1 MDKPWWMWAIFFGVV
16 AFLLFLDLGVFQK
29 KSHEIGM
36 RESLKMSAFYISMGL
51 LYGAWLWFELGAAQG
66 SLYLTGFLVEKS
78 LSLDNIFV
86 ISLVFAYF
94 KIPRMYQHRVLFWGI
109 LGVIVLRGATILLGA
124 TIIHKFEWVLYIF
137 AAFLIFSGV
146 KMLFMKHDDEDE
158 DIGNNPV
165 LKFFKKRMRVTHEIH
180 GDKFWVRQPDPKT
193 GKLALFA
200 TPLFLALLVIEFVDL
215 IFAVDSIPA
224 IFALTTDPYIV
235 FTSNVFAI
243 LGLRA
248 LYFALA
254 VILVRFKYLK
264 YALALV
270 LVFIGSKVFVADML
284 DLEKIPAVVSLGVT
298 LSLLAGGVLYSLYK
312 TRQEQR
318 TPAL

>member
-1 MDKPWWMWAIFFGVV
+1 MDKPLWMWAVFFGLVL
-16 AFLLFLDLGVFQK
+16 FLLILDLGVFQK

-36 RESLKMSAFYISMGL
+36 RESLKMSAFYISVGL
-51 LYGAWLWFELGAAQG
+51 LYGVWLWFELGAAQG

-94 KIPRMYQHRVLFWGI
+94 KIPRIYQHRVLFWGI
-109 LGVIVLRGATILLGA
+109 LGVIILRGATIMLGA

-137 AAFLIFSGV
+137 AAFLIFSGI
-146 KMLFMKHDDEDE
+146 KMLFMKEENDE
-158 DIGNNPV
+158 DIAHNPILQFV
-165 LKFFKKRMRVTHEIH
+165 QKHLRVTEQLH
-180 GDKFWVRQPDPKT
+180 GEKFIVRQPDPKT
-193 GKLALFA
+193 GKLVLFA
-200 TPLFLALLVIEFVDL
+200 TPLLMALVVIEFVDL

-254 VILVRFKYLK
+254 VIVARFKYLK

-270 LVFIGSKVFVADML
+270 LVFIGAKVFVADLL
-284 DLEKIPAVVSLGVT
+284 DLDKIPAVVSLGVT

-312 TRQEQR
+312 TDK
-318 TPAL
+318 TDKGSAA

>member
-1 MDKPWWMWAIFFGVV
+1 MDKPLWMWAVFFGIVL
-16 AFLLFLDLGVFQK
+16 FLLVLDLGVFQK

-36 RESLKMSAFYISMGL
+36 RESLKMSAFYIAVGL

-66 SLYLTGFLVEKS
+66 SLYLTGYLVEKS

-86 ISLVFAYF
+86 ISLVFGYF
-94 KIPRMYQHRVLFWGI
+94 KIPRIYQHRVLFWGI
-109 LGVIVLRGATILLGA
+109 LGVIVLRGTTILLGA
-124 TIIHKFEWVLYIF
+124 TIIHKFEWVLYLF
-137 AAFLIFSGV
+137 AAFLIFSGI
-146 KMLFMKHDDEDE
+146 KMLFMKDDDDA
-158 DIGNNPV
+158 DIAHNPALRFV
-165 LKFFKKRMRVTHEIH
+165 QKHMRVTPDLH
-180 GDKFWVRQPDPKT
+180 GEKFLVRTADPVT
-193 GKLALFA
+193 GKVVLFA
-200 TPLFLALLVIEFVDL
+200 TPLLMALVVIEFVDL

-254 VILVRFKYLK
+254 VIIARFKYLK

-284 DLEKIPAVVSLGVT
+284 DLEKIPAEVSLGVT

-312 TRQEQR
+312 TDHDDSS
-318 TPAL
+318 TAA

>member
-1 MDKPWWMWAIFFGVV
+1 MDKPLWMWAVFFGLVL
-16 AFLLFLDLGVFQK
+16 FLLILDLGVFQK

-36 RESLKMSAFYISMGL
+36 RESLKMSAFYISVGL

-94 KIPRMYQHRVLFWGI
+94 KIPRIYQHRVLFWGI
-109 LGVIVLRGATILLGA
+109 LGVIILRGATIMLGA

-137 AAFLIFSGV
+137 AAFLIFSGI
-146 KMLFMKHDDEDE
+146 KMLFMKEENDE
-158 DIGNNPV
+158 DIAHNPILQFV
-165 LKFFKKRMRVTHEIH
+165 QKRLRVTEQLH
-180 GDKFWVRQPDPKT
+180 GEKFIVRQPDPKT
-193 GKLALFA
+193 GKLVLFA
-200 TPLFLALLVIEFVDL
+200 TPLLMALVVIEFVDL

-254 VILVRFKYLK
+254 VIVARFKYLK

-270 LVFIGSKVFVADML
+270 LVFIGAKVFVADLL
-284 DLEKIPAVVSLGVT
+284 DLDKIPAVVSLGVT

-312 TRQEQR
+312 TDK
-318 TPAL
+318 TDKGSAA